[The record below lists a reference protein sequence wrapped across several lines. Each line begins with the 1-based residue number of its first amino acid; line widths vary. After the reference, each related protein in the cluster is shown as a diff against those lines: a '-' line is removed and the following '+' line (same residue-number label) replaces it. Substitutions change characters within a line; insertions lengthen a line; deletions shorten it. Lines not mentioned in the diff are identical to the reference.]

1 MTNKNVMV
9 ISIAYRLG
17 VYGFLPVNPEVFE
30 TQGGNFGLIDQQNA
44 LIWGNKFAPHFGGD
58 IEKATLVG
66 ASAGGEAALYHSM
79 IPE

>member
-1 MTNKNVMV
+1 MANKNVMV

-17 VYGFLPVNPEVFE
+17 VYGFLPVNPET

-66 ASAGGEAALYHSM
+66 SSAGGEAALYHSM